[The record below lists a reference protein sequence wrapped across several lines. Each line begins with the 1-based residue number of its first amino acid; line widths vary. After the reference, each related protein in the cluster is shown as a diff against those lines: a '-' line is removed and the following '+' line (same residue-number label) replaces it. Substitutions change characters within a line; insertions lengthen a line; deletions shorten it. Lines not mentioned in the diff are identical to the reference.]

1 MNSFADSVHRF
12 VAAVQQNTVQIPA
25 PLEGLKQWPVVGPHL
40 YYTWSKAHADFPA
53 LVQSIQPK
61 TVDLARQAQS
71 IVASVGGSMLLF
83 LISFVVANVIM
94 AYGDSA
100 ERSGRAIFSSVAGSS
115 RGESLAKLSIA
126 TLSRKGSSVS
136 PLFRRCLS
144 D

>member
-1 MNSFADSVHRF
+1 MGHGHSRRAHWRISGAVFSGLFAISKLD
-12 VAAVQQNTVQIPA
+12 
-25 PLEGLKQWPVVGPHL
+25 GLVDHPGDHD
-40 YYTWSKAHADFPA
+40 ADFPA

-126 TLSRKGSSVS
+126 TLSRKGLSVS